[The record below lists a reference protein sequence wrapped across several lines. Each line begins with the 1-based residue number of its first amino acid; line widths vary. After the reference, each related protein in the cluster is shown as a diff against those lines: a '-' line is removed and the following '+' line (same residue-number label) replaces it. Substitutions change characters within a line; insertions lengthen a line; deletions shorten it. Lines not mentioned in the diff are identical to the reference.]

1 MIKIKSIN
9 FIKGI
14 KFCHYQY
21 LNSQN
26 NMQSSESGLIP
37 CSNPLNCVFF
47 QKEFENVDRTFNQ
60 LVKIAQKIPR
70 TKVLENNDSYWK
82 GVCRSLIFR
91 FPDDLEILK
100 LGKKI
105 QIKSA
110 SRYGGSDLGVNGS
123 RVGRLLTDLEK
134 LNR

>member
-1 MIKIKSIN
+1 MS
-9 FIKGI
+9 FP
-14 KFCHYQY
+14 
-21 LNSQN
+21 
-26 NMQSSESGLIP
+26 ESGLNP
-37 CSNPLNCVFF
+37 CLNPLNCVFF
-47 QKEFENVDRTFNQ
+47 QREFKNVDRTFDQ
-60 LVKIAQKIPR
+60 LVTIAQKIPR
-70 TKVLENNDSYWK
+70 TKVLDQKDNYWK

-100 LGKKI
+100 IGNKI

-110 SRYGGSDLGVNGS
+110 SRYGGSDFGVNGN